1 MVGALK
7 EAVGEDA
14 SSDSLSYLD
23 PRLVRLLKKCE
34 DLKKELKESP
44 GLLRMLFG
52 VVTDLFIDM
61 HMFRGQKLVH
71 LAGTLTKMLQ
81 EYEHDIVVD
90 WMHDPS

>member
-1 MVGALK
+1 VGALK

-14 SSDSLSYLD
+14 TSDSLSYLD
-23 PRLVRLLKKCE
+23 PRLIRLLKKCE
-34 DLKKELKESP
+34 DLKKELKQSP

-61 HMFRGQKLVH
+61 HMFRGQKFVH
-71 LAGTLTKMLQ
+71 LAGKLSQMLQ
-81 EYEHDIVVD
+81 DYNHDTVVE